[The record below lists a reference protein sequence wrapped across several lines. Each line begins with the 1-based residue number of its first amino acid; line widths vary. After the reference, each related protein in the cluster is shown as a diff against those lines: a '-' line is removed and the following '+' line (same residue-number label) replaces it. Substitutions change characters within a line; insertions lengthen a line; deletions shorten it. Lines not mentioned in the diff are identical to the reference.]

1 MTIKEYFD
9 LIIKKHDSAYLDLLS
24 KSTMDLI
31 GMPEQ
36 LRNEVNK
43 QKDELRG
50 MMDAYQ
56 DIANEIAYQEGF
68 EMPAFDCC
76 KGK

>member
-9 LIIKKHDSAYLDLLS
+9 LIIKKHDSAYADLLS
-24 KSTMDLI
+24 KSTMDLT

-43 QKDELRG
+43 QKDKLRG